1 MAIKWRA
8 DILTLNLIAS
18 AAKEGSISRAAT
30 LGNLALAAASRRIA
44 DFERNV
50 GVKIFLRH
58 ARGISLTPA
67 GALLIERLQLVLY
80 DIIGLDDTIEDLRSG
95 VTEHLSI
102 RACDAAI
109 TQFLPGVLKEFVSA
123 FPNVRIELEE
133 MRSSEIVRAA
143 GDRRQGL
150 GVIWSDVETRGLV
163 TSSFREDELS
173 LVVPS
178 GHPFARRKS
187 VRFVETLSHEFV
199 CLEDESPI
207 YLLLRREAVKLGRMM
222 RTRIQVR
229 GFDTLCRMVEAGLG
243 IGVVPLGVA
252 RSSARSMAISA
263 LEIREPWTRR
273 DLCIVFRE
281 EAGLSSVER
290 GFVAF
295 CRR

>member
-1 MAIKWRA
+1 MAFKWRA
-8 DILTLNLIAS
+8 DILTLSLIAS
-18 AAKEGSISRAAT
+18 AAQEGSISRAAAR
-30 LGNLALAAASRRIA
+30 GHIALAATSRRIA
-44 DFERNV
+44 DFEKNI
-50 GVKIFLRH
+50 GVKIFRRH

-67 GALLIERLQLVLY
+67 GGLLIERLQLVLD
-80 DIIGLDDTIEDLRSG
+80 DIIGLDDTIEDIRSG

-109 TQFLPGVLKEFVSA
+109 TQFLPGVLKEFVAA
-123 FPNVRIELEE
+123 FPNVRVELEE

-150 GVIWSDVETRGLV
+150 GVVWSDVETRGLV
-163 TSSFREDELS
+163 TSDFREDELA
-173 LVVPS
+173 LVVPN

-187 VRFVETLSHEFV
+187 VRFIETLPHEFV

-207 YLLLRREAVKLGRMM
+207 YLLLRREAAKLGRIM

-252 RSSARSMAISA
+252 KSSARSMAISA

-273 DLCIVFRE
+273 DLCLVFRE
-281 EAGLSSVER
+281 EADLSSVER
-290 GFVAF
+290 RFVTF